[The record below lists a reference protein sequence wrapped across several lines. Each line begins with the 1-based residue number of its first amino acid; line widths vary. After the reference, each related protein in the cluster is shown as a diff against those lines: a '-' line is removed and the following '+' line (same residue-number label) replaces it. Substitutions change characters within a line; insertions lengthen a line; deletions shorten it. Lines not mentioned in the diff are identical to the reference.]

1 MMYSLET
8 FKQQAGQFGSSVTT
22 STSLEGKRQ
31 ENNVKMVDG

>member
-8 FKQQAGQFGSSVTT
+8 FKQQAGQFGFFVTT